1 MKWLFSQDCKVR
13 LVPSSRDIR
22 GWIARILGTILGW
35 ELELQHIATLLFLFL
50 LSVPMLLDTRVKI
63 QSSLHFKISWILAD
77 LHIGQIK
84 GTIGPWPWTSTGLRS
99 TDTASARLRVGHA
112 ELNAYLNRFGQ
123 RDSPMC
129 PGCRVPETIRHYI
142 LECRNYEDSRRTLV
156 TNLRREGVVEITL
169 KTILGGG
176 NYNRDTQDR
185 ISTALKRYLLETR
198 RMYGT
203 M

>member
-1 MKWLFSQDCKVR
+1 
-13 LVPSSRDIR
+13 
-22 GWIARILGTILGW
+22 
-35 ELELQHIATLLFLFL
+35 
-50 LSVPMLLDTRVKI
+50 
-63 QSSLHFKISWILAD
+63 
-77 LHIGQIK
+77 
-84 GTIGPWPWTSTGLRS
+84 
-99 TDTASARLRVGHA
+99 
-112 ELNAYLNRFGQ
+112 
-123 RDSPMC
+123 MC